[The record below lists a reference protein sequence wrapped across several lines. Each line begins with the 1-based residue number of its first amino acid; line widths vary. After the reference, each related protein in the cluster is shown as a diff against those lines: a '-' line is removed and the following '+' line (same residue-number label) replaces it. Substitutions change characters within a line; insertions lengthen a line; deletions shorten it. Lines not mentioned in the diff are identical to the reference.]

1 MHQHVAGRLDARLE
15 EWRARL
21 ATGAHPCPGRF
32 PAGDA
37 SGKTLL
43 SLPNAQ
49 LSPAELRPSSARPS
63 LQDSGL
69 QDQDSRTRDSRT
81 PRLQDSCN
89 SDEVLVFH
97 AQRFSR
103 PDPIVL
109 LWLVLEA
116 RSHTPLMLAVV
127 YFLVLESAMS
137 SARFVW
143 QRRHRPWR
151 LHAKARR

>member
-81 PRLQDSCN
+81 PRLQDSRH
-89 SDEVLVFH
+89 SEEGLIKDFLKGV
-97 AQRFSR
+97 AQGLLRGRFG
-103 PDPIVL
+103 
-109 LWLVLEA
+109 
-116 RSHTPLMLAVV
+116 VV
-127 YFLVLESAMS
+127 EGLPKGCFGTC
-137 SARFVW
+137 
-143 QRRHRPWR
+143 
-151 LHAKARR
+151 